1 MKLIELR
8 PKKFKS
14 KGFSLIE
21 LLVIVAIA
29 SFIILSI
36 LSLYSIGQRY
46 FLSGSARTDVLRSTR
61 QVLNWISRDIKE
73 GIQVL
78 PSWDVYT
85 TSNTCLI
92 LQVPSLDSNGL
103 IIDIDNEFDY
113 IIYRLNS
120 EYPSRLERI
129 IDAKDGV
136 SSRADTSRVIAT
148 DVNSFQ
154 LSSGGVDLSAVSDFS
169 QVSSVYITMITAQ
182 NLLGRTYQE
191 TLNAGLKLR
200 NKSDQ

>member
-1 MKLIELR
+1 MKLRELR

-14 KGFSLIE
+14 KGFTLIE
-21 LLVIVAIA
+21 LLVVVAIT
-29 SFIILSI
+29 SLIILSI

-46 FLSGSARTDVLRSTR
+46 FLTGSARTDVLRNTR

-148 DVNSFQ
+148 EVNSFQ

-169 QVSSVYITMITAQ
+169 QVSSVHITMTTAQ
-182 NLLGRTYQE
+182 NILGRTYQE
-191 TLNAGLKLR
+191 TLNTGLKLR
-200 NKSDQ
+200 NKSD

>member
-1 MKLIELR
+1 MKLRELR

-14 KGFSLIE
+14 KGFTLIE
-21 LLVIVAIA
+21 LLVVVAIT
-29 SFIILSI
+29 SLIILSI

-46 FLSGSARTDVLRSTR
+46 FLTGSARTDVLREIR
-61 QVLNWISRDIKE
+61 QVLNWVSRDIKE

-129 IDAKDGV
+129 MDAKDGV

-148 DVNSFQ
+148 EVNSFQ

-182 NLLGRTYQE
+182 NILGRTYQE
-191 TLNAGLKLR
+191 TLNTGLKLR
-200 NKSDQ
+200 NKSD

>member
-1 MKLIELR
+1 MKLRELR

-29 SFIILSI
+29 SFIILTI

-46 FLSGSARTDVLRSTR
+46 FLSGSARTDVLRNTR
-61 QVLNWISRDIKE
+61 QVRNWISRDIKE

-103 IIDIDNEFDY
+103 IIDIDNEFDH

-148 DVNSFQ
+148 EVSSFQ

-169 QVSSVYITMITAQ
+169 KVSSVYITMITAQ

-191 TLNAGLKLR
+191 TLNTRLKLR
-200 NKSDQ
+200 NKSD

>member
-1 MKLIELR
+1 MKLRELR

-14 KGFSLIE
+14 KGFTLIE
-21 LLVIVAIA
+21 VLVVVAIT
-29 SFIILSI
+29 SLIILSI

-46 FLSGSARTDVLRSTR
+46 FLSGSARTDVLRNTR
-61 QVLNWISRDIKE
+61 QVRNWISRDIKE

-78 PSWDVYT
+78 PIWDVYT
-85 TSNTCLI
+85 TSSSCLI

-103 IIDIDNEFDY
+103 IIDIDNEFDH

-136 SSRADTSRVIAT
+136 SSRADTLRVIAT
-148 DVNSFQ
+148 EVNSFQ

-182 NLLGRTYQE
+182 NILGRTYQE
-191 TLNAGLKLR
+191 TLNTRLKLR
-200 NKSDQ
+200 NKSD

>member
-1 MKLIELR
+1 MKLKELR

-46 FLSGSARTDVLRSTR
+46 FLSGSARTDVLRNTR

-148 DVNSFQ
+148 EVNSFQ
-154 LSSGGVDLSAVSDFS
+154 LSSGGVDLSAVSDFN

-191 TLNAGLKLR
+191 TLNTGLKLR
-200 NKSDQ
+200 NKSD

>member
-1 MKLIELR
+1 MKLRELR

-46 FLSGSARTDVLRSTR
+46 FLSGSARTDVLRNTR
-61 QVLNWISRDIKE
+61 QVRNWISRDIKE

-148 DVNSFQ
+148 EVNSFQ

-191 TLNAGLKLR
+191 TLNTELKLR
-200 NKSDQ
+200 NKSD

>member
-1 MKLIELR
+1 MKLRELR
-8 PKKFKS
+8 PRKFKS

-29 SFIILSI
+29 SVLILSI

-46 FLSGSARTDVLRSTR
+46 FLSGSARTDVLRNTR
-61 QVLNWISRDIKE
+61 QVRNWISRDIKE

-154 LSSGGVDLSAVSDFS
+154 ISSEGVDLSAVSDFS

-191 TLNAGLKLR
+191 TLNTGLKLR
-200 NKSDQ
+200 NKSD

>member
-1 MKLIELR
+1 MKLRELR

-29 SFIILSI
+29 SFIILTI

-46 FLSGSARTDVLRSTR
+46 FLSGSARTDVLRNTR
-61 QVLNWISRDIKE
+61 QVRNWISRDIKE

-148 DVNSFQ
+148 EVSSFQ

-182 NLLGRTYQE
+182 NILGRTYQE
-191 TLNAGLKLR
+191 TLNTRLKLR
-200 NKSDQ
+200 NKSD

>member
-1 MKLIELR
+1 MKLRELR

-14 KGFSLIE
+14 KGFTLIE
-21 LLVIVAIA
+21 LLVVVAIT
-29 SFIILSI
+29 SLIILSI

-46 FLSGSARTDVLRSTR
+46 FLTGSARTDVLRNTR

-148 DVNSFQ
+148 EVNSFQ

-191 TLNAGLKLR
+191 TLNTELKLR
-200 NKSDQ
+200 NKSD

>member
-1 MKLIELR
+1 MKLRELR
-8 PKKFKS
+8 PEKFKS

-29 SFIILSI
+29 SFIILTI
-36 LSLYSIGQRY
+36 LSLYTIGQRY
-46 FLSGSARTDVLRSTR
+46 FLSGTARTDVLRNTR

-113 IIYRLNS
+113 IIYRLNP

-129 IDAKDGV
+129 IDAKDGI

-154 LSSGGVDLSAVSDFS
+154 ISSGGVDLSAVSDFS
-169 QVSSVYITMITAQ
+169 QVSSVYIAMITTQ

-191 TLNAGLKLR
+191 TLNTGLKLR
-200 NKSDQ
+200 NKSY

>member
-1 MKLIELR
+1 MKLRELR

-14 KGFSLIE
+14 KGFTLIE
-21 LLVIVAIA
+21 VLVVVAIT
-29 SFIILSI
+29 SLIILSI

-46 FLSGSARTDVLRSTR
+46 FMTGSARTDVLRNIR

-120 EYPSRLERI
+120 EYPNRLERI
-129 IDAKDGV
+129 IDGKDGV
-136 SSRADTSRVIAT
+136 SSRADTTRVIAT
-148 DVNSFQ
+148 EVNSFQ
-154 LSSGGVDLSAVSDFS
+154 VSSGGVDLSAVSDFS
-169 QVSSVYITMITAQ
+169 QVSSVYITMITTQ

-191 TLNAGLKLR
+191 TLNTELKLR
-200 NKSDQ
+200 NKSD

>member
-1 MKLIELR
+1 MKLRELR

-29 SFIILSI
+29 SVLILSI

-46 FLSGSARTDVLRSTR
+46 FLSGSARTDVLRNTR
-61 QVLNWISRDIKE
+61 QVRNWISRDIKE

-148 DVNSFQ
+148 EVNSFQ

-169 QVSSVYITMITAQ
+169 QVSSVYISMITEQ

-191 TLNAGLKLR
+191 TLNTGLKLR
-200 NKSDQ
+200 NKSD

>member
-1 MKLIELR
+1 MKLRELR

-14 KGFSLIE
+14 KGFTLIE
-21 LLVIVAIA
+21 VLVVVAIT
-29 SFIILSI
+29 SLIILSI

-46 FLSGSARTDVLRSTR
+46 FMTGSARTDVLRNIR

-120 EYPSRLERI
+120 EYPNRLERI
-129 IDAKDGV
+129 IDGKDGV
-136 SSRADTSRVIAT
+136 SSRADTTRVIAT
-148 DVNSFQ
+148 EVNSFQ
-154 LSSGGVDLSAVSDFS
+154 VSSGGVDLSAVSDFS
-169 QVSSVYITMITAQ
+169 QVSSVYITMITTQ

-191 TLNAGLKLR
+191 TLNTGLKLR
-200 NKSDQ
+200 NISD

>member
-1 MKLIELR
+1 MKLRELR

-14 KGFSLIE
+14 KGFTLIE
-21 LLVIVAIA
+21 LLVVVAIT
-29 SFIILSI
+29 SLIILSI

-46 FLSGSARTDVLRSTR
+46 FLSGSARTDVLRNTR
-61 QVLNWISRDIKE
+61 QVRNWISRDIKE

-148 DVNSFQ
+148 EVNSFQ

-191 TLNAGLKLR
+191 TLNTELKLR
-200 NKSDQ
+200 NKSD

>member
-1 MKLIELR
+1 MKLRELR

-14 KGFSLIE
+14 KGFTLIE
-21 LLVIVAIA
+21 LLVVVAIA
-29 SFIILSI
+29 SLIILSI

-46 FLSGSARTDVLRSTR
+46 FLTGSARTDVLRNIR

-113 IIYRLNS
+113 IIYHLNS

-148 DVNSFQ
+148 EVNSFQ

-182 NLLGRTYQE
+182 NILGRTYQE
-191 TLNAGLKLR
+191 TLNTRLKLR
-200 NKSDQ
+200 NKSD

>member
-1 MKLIELR
+1 MKLRELR

-46 FLSGSARTDVLRSTR
+46 FLSGSARTDVLRNTR
-61 QVLNWISRDIKE
+61 QVRNWISRDIKE

-85 TSNTCLI
+85 TSDSCLI
-92 LQVPSLDSNGL
+92 LQVPSLDSNGH

-113 IIYRLNS
+113 IIYRLNP

-129 IDAKDGV
+129 IDAKDGI

-148 DVNSFQ
+148 EVNAFQ

-182 NLLGRTYQE
+182 NILGRTYQE
-191 TLNAGLKLR
+191 TLNTRLKLR
-200 NKSDQ
+200 NKSD